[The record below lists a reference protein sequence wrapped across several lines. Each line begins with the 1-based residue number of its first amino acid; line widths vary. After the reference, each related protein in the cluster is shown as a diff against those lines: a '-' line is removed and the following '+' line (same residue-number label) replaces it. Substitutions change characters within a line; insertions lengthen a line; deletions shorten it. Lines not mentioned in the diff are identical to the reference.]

1 VTRVAVAQIHC
12 DAADDKGRLAVTVD
26 AVESA
31 ASKGAELVVLPE
43 LAACGYRL
51 NARHLALHAE
61 AAAGDGPVLS
71 AWRDAARRRGIAVVG
86 GFAEATGTAIANAVA
101 VIGPE
106 GAMIGTYRKLHL
118 FDAEQAVFAP
128 GDTGLPLFDVSGVSV
143 GVLVCYDLRFPEAAR
158 ILALSGADVIAVPT
172 AWVAGFDAL
181 IPEGPRTPHVDGV
194 IVQANL
200 DQVHVLVA
208 DQVGEQDG
216 VAFLGRSL
224 VVDPFGEV
232 LQGPLSA
239 TEEAVVAVN
248 LDLGA
253 NDRARH
259 RGPGISPRENRRT
272 DVYGELLGYRVHDTQ
287 GAR

>member
-1 VTRVAVAQIHC
+1 MRVAVAQLRC
-12 DAADDKGRLAVTVD
+12 DAEDDDGRLAATV
-26 AVESA
+26 AAIESA
-31 ASKGAELVVLPE
+31 ASQGAELVVLPE

-51 NARHLALHAE
+51 NARNLALHAE
-61 AAAGDGPVLS
+61 RAGGDGPVLS
-71 AWRDAARRRGIAVVG
+71 AWRDVARRRGIAVVG

-101 VIGPE
+101 VIGPD
-106 GAMIGTYRKLHL
+106 GSMIGSYRKLHL
-118 FDAEQAVFAP
+118 FEGEHAVFAP
-128 GDTGLPLFDVSGVSV
+128 GDTGLPVFDVVGARV

-172 AWVAGFDAL
+172 AWVAGFDAT
-181 IPEGPRTPHVDGV
+181 IPDGPRTPHVDGV

-200 DQVHVLVA
+200 DQVYVLVA

-216 VAFLGRSL
+216 AAFLGRSL

-232 LQGPLSA
+232 IHGPLSA
-239 TEEAVVAVN
+239 AEEAVVSVE
-248 LDLGA
+248 LDLAA
-253 NDRARH
+253 NDRARY

-272 DVYGELLGYRVHDTQ
+272 DVYGELLGYHVSDAE